1 MLEEISS
8 LNPGKN
14 AQIAAKKIS
23 EKYKKIRDA
32 KKYKIPGEIVKIE
45 EVETP
50 EGKIKV
56 PVFIEKNKKA
66 AKKKYDKIRLEK
78 RFIKIVDTA
87 EKKRK
92 TEKNNVVDELKDASL
107 KKNAKITAKKIV
119 EKYKSMKRPKK
130 TYLVGEKD
138 LETIDY
144 DENQED
150 LFKGESIINAV
161 NKVFDFEKFYKDQA
175 KVVNNTKKVLSSY

>member
-50 EGKIKV
+50 EVKIKV

-66 AKKKYDKIRLEK
+66 AKKKYDKIRLGK

-107 KKNAKITAKKIV
+107 KKKC
-119 EKYKSMKRPKK
+119 
-130 TYLVGEKD
+130 
-138 LETIDY
+138 
-144 DENQED
+144 
-150 LFKGESIINAV
+150 
-161 NKVFDFEKFYKDQA
+161 
-175 KVVNNTKKVLSSY
+175 